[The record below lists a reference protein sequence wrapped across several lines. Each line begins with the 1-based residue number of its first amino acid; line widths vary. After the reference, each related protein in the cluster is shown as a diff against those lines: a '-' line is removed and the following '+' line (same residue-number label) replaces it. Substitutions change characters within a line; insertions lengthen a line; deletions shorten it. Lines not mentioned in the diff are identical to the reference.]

1 MNLDNEE
8 KSKRTPGAKTPEK
21 KKLTRKE
28 KKALKKAEALASVH
42 VVTAPTPNLMGK
54 EETAEG
60 STEEVEAKLDLSPV
74 EVIPAPHYTAWEKIS
89 PPARR
94 KKQITNMESGF
105 REVLALVHS
114 MRNNQE
120 VLLES
125 FKKLPEAVDS
135 VKKLADHS
143 AQQSELLK
151 AMNDQMGTGSA
162 GDFNKTLT
170 SMDQTTQLLLER
182 AQRSEERLYGMLKG
196 AQRRITFMTLL
207 VLMLFIGALAAAMF
221 IVFPE
226 KTNELLNRKASRP
239 TEQVVDPQAV
249 AVAEA
254 ETSAESASENLE
266 VSKPM
271 EEETLP
277 EALENETPS
286 EEEPPTLEELAE
298 AAAEVVETQVS
309 ATATEIVETIA
320 IEEPQAEEAVSLPKN
335 ELDEENVDEPN
346 ETIEAEESTSVE
358 ETTPTPL
365 PESD

>member
-8 KSKRTPGAKTPEK
+8 KPKSTPEAKAPEK

-28 KKALKKAEALASVH
+28 KKALKKAEELASVKA
-42 VVTAPTPNLMGK
+42 VTAPTPNLMSK
-54 EETAEG
+54 DETAEDAA
-60 STEEVEAKLDLSPV
+60 EEVEAKLDPSPV
-74 EVIPAPHYTAWEKIS
+74 EEIPAPHYTAWEKIS

-143 AQQSELLK
+143 AQQSDLLK
-151 AMNDQMGTGSA
+151 AMNEQMGTGSA

-207 VLMLFIGALAAAMF
+207 VLMLFIGALAAVTF

-226 KTNELLNRKASRP
+226 KTNDLLNGKASIP
-239 TEQVVDPQAV
+239 KEQVVDPQP
-249 AVAEA
+249 EA
-254 ETSAESASENLE
+254 SQEAIAKPTEEDREGSI
-266 VSKPM
+266 PM
-271 EEETLP
+271 EEQTLP
-277 EALENETPS
+277 KPLEPEVPN
-286 EEEPPTLEELAE
+286 EEEPQILEEV
-298 AAAEVVETQVS
+298 AEVVVTHVS
-309 ATATEIVETIA
+309 ATATEIVETIVT
-320 IEEPQAEEAVSLPKN
+320 EEPQAEEAISLPKN
-335 ELDEENVDEPN
+335 EVGEENVDEPS
-346 ETIEAEESTSVE
+346 EIIEAEESTSVE
-358 ETTPTPL
+358 EPTPSPL